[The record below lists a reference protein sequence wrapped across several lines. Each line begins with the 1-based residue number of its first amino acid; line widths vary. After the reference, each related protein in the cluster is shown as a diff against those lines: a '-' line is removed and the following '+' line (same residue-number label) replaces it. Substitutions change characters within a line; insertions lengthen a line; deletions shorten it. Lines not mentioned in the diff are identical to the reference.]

1 MAWTLSH
8 ALFSLSRPSTTATF
22 LLLQPSSVEKTLI
35 SQAYFFIYFNLA
47 SGGVASTIALVTIGF
62 LLIETQ
68 SLAQTVNGKNCCS
81 TCLGDGLSPYFL
93 QVRTFLSIYS
103 ILYRTI
109 YTIFG
114 PLSFI
119 FDKLNGSFLYIHSCL
134 HLARATVAS

>member
-35 SQAYFFIYFNLA
+35 SQTYFFIYFNLA

-68 SLAQTVNGKNCCS
+68 SLAKTVNGKK
-81 TCLGDGLSPYFL
+81 LLLYLSWGWTVSIFFTSPH
-93 QVRTFLSIYS
+93 LSIYLFNS
-103 ILYRTI
+103 IQ
-109 YTIFG
+109 
-114 PLSFI
+114 
-119 FDKLNGSFLYIHSCL
+119 NNIHHFRPFEF
-134 HLARATVAS
+134 HL